1 MRSNRCAS
9 GARGPT
15 LREAPAAGTDP
26 HSTAQQT
33 PPRERLSWKN
43 YLGVF
48 KYSRRAIRLVWATN
62 RALAIGMALGSLV
75 AGALPSAIAVVGKHL
90 LNAILATARAH
101 TVGAVTEQ
109 ALRNTAAGWLG
120 KELAL
125 VVGLATIRRLLGTMR
140 SLLRQQ
146 LGQKINVEILEKA
159 LTLELTQFEDSEV
172 YDGLTRARGEAMSRP
187 LSLVSQ
193 TFELGQSLVT
203 LATLGALLAGFS
215 PIALGVLSAAAIIV
229 LDRGAIIER
238 GSHDELVAQGGR
250 YATLFNLQAQG
261 YR

>member
-26 HSTAQQT
+26 HSAAQQT

-62 RALAIGMALGSLV
+62 RALAIGLALGSLI
-75 AGALPSAIAVVGKHL
+75 AGVLPSGIAIVGKHL
-90 LNAILATARAH
+90 LNSILAAAR
-101 TVGAVTEQ
+101 TQ
-109 ALRNTAAGWLG
+109 TAADRDTAITWLAS
-120 KELAL
+120 ELGL
-125 VVGLATIRRLLGTMR
+125 VIGMAVINRLLGMMR

-193 TFELGQSLVT
+193 TFEFGQSLVT

>member
-26 HSTAQQT
+26 HSAAQQT

-48 KYSRRAIRLVWATN
+48 KYSRR
-62 RALAIGMALGSLV
+62 
-75 AGALPSAIAVVGKHL
+75 AIAVVGKHL

-125 VVGLATIRRLLGTMR
+125 VTA
-140 SLLRQQ
+140 
-146 LGQKINVEILEKA
+146 
-159 LTLELTQFEDSEV
+159 
-172 YDGLTRARGEAMSRP
+172 P
-187 LSLVSQ
+187 
-193 TFELGQSLVT
+193 
-203 LATLGALLAGFS
+203 
-215 PIALGVLSAAAIIV
+215 
-229 LDRGAIIER
+229 
-238 GSHDELVAQGGR
+238 
-250 YATLFNLQAQG
+250 
-261 YR
+261 

>member
-1 MRSNRCAS
+1 MRITAATLRSRRAPVDGQWSISTPNGRSRLRVDRCRQVRRRCRWRRSAQRSAS
-9 GARGPT
+9 FRPGSMARRSAARGPT

-26 HSTAQQT
+26 HSAAQQT

-125 VVGLATIRRLLGTMR
+125 VVGLATIRRLLGTI
-140 SLLRQQ
+140 
-146 LGQKINVEILEKA
+146 G
-159 LTLELTQFEDSEV
+159 
-172 YDGLTRARGEAMSRP
+172 RP
-187 LSLVSQ
+187 LRPQ
-193 TFELGQSLVT
+193 IG
-203 LATLGALLAGFS
+203 
-215 PIALGVLSAAAIIV
+215 
-229 LDRGAIIER
+229 
-238 GSHDELVAQGGR
+238 
-250 YATLFNLQAQG
+250 
-261 YR
+261 